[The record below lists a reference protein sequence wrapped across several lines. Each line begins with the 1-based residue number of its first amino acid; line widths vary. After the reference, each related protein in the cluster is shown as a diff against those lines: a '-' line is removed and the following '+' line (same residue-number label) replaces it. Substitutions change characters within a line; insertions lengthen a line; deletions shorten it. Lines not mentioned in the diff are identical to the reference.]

1 MMRRWAIHFV
11 GLAFVLGATGS
22 ASAGGTTLTVR
33 ATTNRQAGDFALPKD
48 TSYEFAAAHAF
59 DGGLILGGSATY
71 SDPAFAGTSTTNVE
85 GTVGY
90 RARFSSVFSA
100 TATAG
105 VGEHFQS
112 PEDGVDF
119 PYYLLKVTAA
129 IELGKRVTWTAVSFR
144 YRNAFDTANDY
155 DTPQLATEIAYRLD
169 KHNTVSAKL
178 AGNWSNGVY
187 ASTGLSVAYTFGF

>member
-1 MMRRWAIHFV
+1 
-11 GLAFVLGATGS
+11 
-22 ASAGGTTLTVR
+22 
-33 ATTNRQAGDFALPKD
+33 
-48 TSYEFAAAHAF
+48 
-59 DGGLILGGSATY
+59 
-71 SDPAFAGTSTTNVE
+71 
-85 GTVGY
+85 
-90 RARFSSVFSA
+90 
-100 TATAG
+100 

-178 AGNWSNGVY
+178 AGNWSNGAY

>member
-1 MMRRWAIHFV
+1 MKHRLATLFA
-11 GLAFVLGATGS
+11 GLVLALATGS
-22 ASAGGTTLTVR
+22 ALAASSTITLRVTTGR
-33 ATTNRQAGDFALPKD
+33 EPNDFAVPKD
-48 TSYEFAAAHAF
+48 ASYEFSAEHAF
-59 DGGLILGGSATY
+59 DSGWIAGGSATY
-71 SDPAFAGTSTTNVE
+71 TDPAFTGTSTTNVE

-105 VGEHFQS
+105 IGEHFQS
-112 PEDGVDF
+112 PEAGVDF

-129 IELGKRVTWTAVSFR
+129 LELSKRVTWTAVSFR

-169 KHNTVSAKL
+169 RHNTVSAKL
-178 AGNWSNGVY
+178 AGNWANGDY
-187 ASTGLSVAYTFGF
+187 SSTGLSVAYTFGF

>member
-1 MMRRWAIHFV
+1 MKHRLSIPAA
-11 GLAFVLGATGS
+11 GLALALGAAGS
-22 ASAGGTTLTVR
+22 ACAGGTTLTVR
-33 ATTNRQAGDFALPKD
+33 ATTDRQPGDFALPKD
-48 TSYEFAAAHAF
+48 TSYEFAVAHAF
-59 DGGLILGGSATY
+59 DGGLIVGGSTTY
-71 SDPAFAGTSTTNVE
+71 TDPAFEGTSTTNVE

-112 PEDGVDF
+112 PEEGVDF

-144 YRNAFDTANDY
+144 YRNAFDPANDY

-178 AGNWSNGVY
+178 AGNWSNGAY
-187 ASTGLSVAYTFGF
+187 ASTGLSVAYTLGF